1 MPAGTACPPEGST
14 VTVDGKLAG
23 RVTSAWD
30 SPALGHPIGLA
41 WVQRAHAAGGTP
53 IVVGGAPAAVFSGHA
68 FYDPEGEKLRA

>member
-1 MPAGTACPPEGST
+1 M
-14 VTVDGKLAG
+14 TVDGELAG

-41 WVQRAHAAGGTP
+41 WVHRARAAGAGSQ
-53 IVVGGAPAAVFSGHA
+53 IVVGGSPAIRLSGHA